1 MKSCL
6 SKINHFCSYKTHFVT
21 HNDLLENWMTCHLAR
36 NHVRAHDVMCI
47 FYFWHQHVRFK
58 IKCHVGSNTYVEMTP
73 LSPNCSLSLSDFYA
87 IAIAIGIAI
96 AIAIGHSHRHS
107 HSHSHRHRHRYA
119 SHFTDTVL
127 WRVFFPV
134 HVPNLGTAR
143 DVLH

>member
-21 HNDLLENWMTCHLAR
+21 YNDLLENWMTCHLAR

-73 LSPNCSLSLSDFYA
+73 LSPIVYCKKKSTHTSESSY
-87 IAIAIGIAI
+87 
-96 AIAIGHSHRHS
+96 GHLR
-107 HSHSHRHRHRYA
+107 
-119 SHFTDTVL
+119 
-127 WRVFFPV
+127 
-134 HVPNLGTAR
+134 
-143 DVLH
+143 

>member
-73 LSPNCSLSLSDFYA
+73 LSPIPIY
-87 IAIAIGIAI
+87 
-96 AIAIGHSHRHS
+96 
-107 HSHSHRHRHRYA
+107 
-119 SHFTDTVL
+119 T
-127 WRVFFPV
+127 
-134 HVPNLGTAR
+134 
-143 DVLH
+143 

>member
-58 IKCHVGSNTYVEMTP
+58 IKCHVGSSTYVEMTP
-73 LSPNCSLSLSDFYA
+73 LSPTMCYYTSSNHQLLQNAVLYPKNGVRSVNLQIPAKSSKLKEIGTINA
-87 IAIAIGIAI
+87 ISA
-96 AIAIGHSHRHS
+96 
-107 HSHSHRHRHRYA
+107 
-119 SHFTDTVL
+119 
-127 WRVFFPV
+127 
-134 HVPNLGTAR
+134 
-143 DVLH
+143 